1 MKKTSDKYYSSS
13 SSASSYYGYMV
24 GSGGSEQ
31 WLFEA
36 KDIGTTII
44 KLEYMRPWESDALE
58 DTFEIEVI
66 VCDYKSG

>member
-13 SSASSYYGYMV
+13 SSSYYGYMV

-36 KDIGTTII
+36 KDIGTTTI
-44 KLEYMRPWESDALE
+44 KLEYMRSWESGGVE
-58 DTFEIEVI
+58 DTFEIEVT
-66 VCDYKSG
+66 VE